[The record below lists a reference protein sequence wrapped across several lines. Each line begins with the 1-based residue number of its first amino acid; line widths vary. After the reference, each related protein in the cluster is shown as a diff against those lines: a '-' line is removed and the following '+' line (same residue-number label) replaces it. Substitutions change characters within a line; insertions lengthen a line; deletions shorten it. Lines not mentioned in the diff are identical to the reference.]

1 MATRRSDI
9 IIPEIFTGY
18 VEEQTTNQDKFLQ
31 SGVVA
36 PLAALNA
43 SEDGGDFVNIPN
55 IKANLS
61 GDFEVMSDST
71 SLTPGKITADKQ
83 IGVVLHRARAFET
96 RDLATLAAGTDLQ
109 AAIGNKLG
117 AYIAH
122 QKQKDLISCLQGA
135 FGSLNANTSSSALFN
150 LCLDSES
157 GDSPAVLS
165 SRTVSRARALLGDQG
180 DKLSVIA
187 MHSNTYY
194 DLEERN
200 ALRYIDTS
208 DVRGTTTTQSGG
220 DMTNTFGNPV
230 VAEYMGMR
238 VVVSDDIPTTGS
250 GASTEY
256 GVFMFTPGAVGTGEQ
271 SALRTETDRDILA
284 KSSAVSFDLHY
295 LYHPIGIK
303 WAVTTTNP
311 NRTQLETASNWSL
324 VYETK
329 NVGIVR
335 ATVVSNHD

>member
-36 PLAALNA
+36 PLAAHNA

-55 IKANLS
+55 IKANLT

-71 SLTPGKITADKQ
+71 SLTPGKVSADKQ

-150 LCLDSES
+150 LALDSES

-187 MHSNTYY
+187 MHSSTYY

-220 DMTNTFGNPV
+220 DMSNTFGNPV

-238 VVVSDDIPTTGS
+238 VVVSDDIPTAGS
-250 GASTEY
+250 GSSTEY
-256 GVFMFTPGAVGTGEQ
+256 AVYMFTPAL
-271 SALRTETDRDILA
+271 SAL
-284 KSSAVSFDLHY
+284 
-295 LYHPIGIK
+295 
-303 WAVTTTNP
+303 
-311 NRTQLETASNWSL
+311 
-324 VYETK
+324 
-329 NVGIVR
+329 
-335 ATVVSNHD
+335 VSNLRFGLKLIAIF

>member
-135 FGSLNANTSSSALFN
+135 FGSLNTNTSSSALFN
-150 LCLDSES
+150 LALDSES
-157 GDSPAVLS
+157 GDTPAVLS

-220 DMTNTFGNPV
+220 DMSNTFGNPV

-250 GASTEY
+250 GSSTEY
-256 GVFMFTPGAVGTGEQ
+256 GVYFFTPGAVGTGEQ

-303 WAVTTTNP
+303 WGVTTTNP
-311 NRTQLETASNWSL
+311 TRTQLETASNWSL

>member
-55 IKANLS
+55 IKANLT

-71 SLTPGKITADKQ
+71 SLTPGKVSADKQ

-135 FGSLNANTSSSALFN
+135 FGSLNANT
-150 LCLDSES
+150 
-157 GDSPAVLS
+157 
-165 SRTVSRARALLGDQG
+165 
-180 DKLSVIA
+180 
-187 MHSNTYY
+187 
-194 DLEERN
+194 
-200 ALRYIDTS
+200 
-208 DVRGTTTTQSGG
+208 
-220 DMTNTFGNPV
+220 
-230 VAEYMGMR
+230 
-238 VVVSDDIPTTGS
+238 
-250 GASTEY
+250 
-256 GVFMFTPGAVGTGEQ
+256 
-271 SALRTETDRDILA
+271 
-284 KSSAVSFDLHY
+284 
-295 LYHPIGIK
+295 
-303 WAVTTTNP
+303 
-311 NRTQLETASNWSL
+311 
-324 VYETK
+324 
-329 NVGIVR
+329 
-335 ATVVSNHD
+335 